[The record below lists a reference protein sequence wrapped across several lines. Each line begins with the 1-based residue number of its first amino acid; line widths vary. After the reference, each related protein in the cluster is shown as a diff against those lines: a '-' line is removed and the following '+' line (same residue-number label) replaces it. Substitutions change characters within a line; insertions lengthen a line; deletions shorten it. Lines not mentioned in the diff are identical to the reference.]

1 MQVDEEFGVA
11 NLDVPVEVPPGMVED
26 TIIVSIQQYA
36 NEVQKRLVTYAKYLS
51 MFCPSYILE
60 TRHTV
65 FKVMDL
71 REPWTIF
78 EAKLIG

>member
-1 MQVDEEFGVA
+1 
-11 NLDVPVEVPPGMVED
+11 MVGD
-26 TIIVSIQQYA
+26 TIIVSIQKYA
-36 NEVQKRLVTYAKYLS
+36 NEVQKRLVTYTKYLT

-65 FKVMDL
+65 SEVMDL
-71 REPWTIF
+71 RKSWTIF